1 MTERRARP
9 RMNDVSFASAKEKG
23 AIVAAP
29 SPREDRAPVDVR
41 ALLDGAREAILVLD
55 GEAYRLRIT
64 AKEKLILTK

>member
-1 MTERRARP
+1 MTGRPERP
-9 RMNDVSFASAKEKG
+9 RTDDVSFPSAPERG
-23 AIVAAP
+23 AVVAAP

>member
-1 MTERRARP
+1 MTVRRERP
-9 RMNDVSFASAKEKG
+9 RTNDVSFPSATERG
-23 AIVAAP
+23 AGVAAP
-29 SPREDRAPVDVR
+29 SSREDRAPVDVR